1 VSTSSTS
8 PAPPRTRKPRGQG
21 HERRGEIL
29 AAAKALFV
37 AEGYPGFTTR
47 KLAERVGLSQTG
59 LYVYFRSRE
68 EIFDAL
74 CRQSFARLAEAFREA
89 EQAPGEGFERLRAL
103 GRAYIDFGLANPDE
117 YRLTFM
123 DGPGLLKMP
132 DHDPM
137 AGLDPPLDNQ
147 GIANQVFGMILA
159 ALKRLARDGAL
170 RPVDLILATQTTW
183 LSLHGLVSLLIARPA
198 FPKSGQA
205 ELIEAM
211 LESLVESLRGDRA

>member
-1 VSTSSTS
+1 MSTSSTS

>member
-1 VSTSSTS
+1 VSNSSAST
-8 PAPPRTRKPRGQG
+8 APPRTRKPRGQG

-103 GRAYIDFGLANPDE
+103 GHAYIDFGLANPDE

-137 AGLDPPLDNQ
+137 AGLEPPLDNQ
-147 GIANQVFGMILA
+147 GIANQVFGMIHDVLR
-159 ALKRLARDGAL
+159 RLARDGAL
-170 RPVDLILATQTTW
+170 RPVDLIPATQTTW
-183 LSLHGLVSLLIARPA
+183 LSLHGLVSLIIARPR
-198 FPKSGQA
+198 FRKSSQA

-211 LESLVESLRGDRA
+211 LESLVHSLRGDRA